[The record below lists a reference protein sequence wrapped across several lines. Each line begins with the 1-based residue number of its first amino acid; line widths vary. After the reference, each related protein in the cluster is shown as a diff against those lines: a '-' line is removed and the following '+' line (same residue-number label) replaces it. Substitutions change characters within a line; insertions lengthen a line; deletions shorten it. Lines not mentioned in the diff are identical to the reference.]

1 MFLREKVPWILILIF
16 LLSLSGGAYAGTSHE
31 VAIKIAE
38 IGRYHVENK
47 AVITDGENLIQAID
61 VVVLSNSD
69 RKWRFLAVPCGEC
82 AGLEWSKDN
91 RVWHSLDTGTA
102 TILLTGERSNW
113 NRYRFYLKVNKHS
126 TQGINLGYQLLF
138 NE

>member
-1 MFLREKVPWILILIF
+1 MFLKKKVPWILALIILS
-16 LLSLSGGAYAGTSHE
+16 SLSRGVYAGTSHE
-31 VAIKIAE
+31 VAIRIAE

-47 AVITDGENLIQAID
+47 AVITDGENLIQTID

-69 RKWRFLAVPCGEC
+69 RKWRFLAVPFGEC
-82 AGLEWSKDN
+82 VGMEWSKDN
-91 RVWHSLDTGTA
+91 RVWHSLDAG

-113 NRYRFYLKVNKHS
+113 NRYRFYLKINKHS
-126 TQGINLGYQLLF
+126 TQEINLGYQLLF

>member
-1 MFLREKVPWILILIF
+1 MKKKVRWILALIILSS
-16 LLSLSGGAYAGTSHE
+16 LSSLSGTVYAGTSHE
-31 VAIKIAE
+31 VAIRIAE

-61 VVVLSNSD
+61 VVILSNSD
-69 RKWRFLAVPCGEC
+69 RKWRFLAVPFGEYT
-82 AGLEWSKDN
+82 GMEWSKDN
-91 RVWHSLDTGTA
+91 RVWHSLDAG

-113 NRYRFYLKVNKHS
+113 NRYRFYLKANKHS

>member
-1 MFLREKVPWILILIF
+1 MFLKKKVPWILALIILS
-16 LLSLSGGAYAGTSHE
+16 SLSRGVYAGTSHE
-31 VAIKIAE
+31 VAIRIAE

-47 AVITDGENLIQAID
+47 AVITDGENLIQTID

-69 RKWRFLAVPCGEC
+69 RKWRFLAVPFGEC
-82 AGLEWSKDN
+82 AGMEWSKDN
-91 RVWHSLDTGTA
+91 RVWHSLDAGTV
-102 TILLTGERSNW
+102 LLTGERSNW

-126 TQGINLGYQLLF
+126 IQETNLGYQLLF

>member
-1 MFLREKVPWILILIF
+1 MKKKVPWILALIILS
-16 LLSLSGGAYAGTSHE
+16 SLSRGVYAGTSHE
-31 VAIKIAE
+31 VAIRIAE

-47 AVITDGENLIQAID
+47 AVITDGENLIQTID

-69 RKWRFLAVPCGEC
+69 RKWRFLAVPFGEC
-82 AGLEWSKDN
+82 VGMEWSKDN
-91 RVWHSLDTGTA
+91 RVWHSLDAG

-113 NRYRFYLKVNKHS
+113 NRYRFYLKINKHS
-126 TQGINLGYQLLF
+126 TQEINLGYQLLF

>member
-1 MFLREKVPWILILIF
+1 MRKKVPWILALII
-16 LLSLSGGAYAGTSHE
+16 LSGLSRGVYAGTSHE
-31 VAIKIAE
+31 VAVRIAE

-47 AVITDGENLIQAID
+47 GVITDGEDLIQTID
-61 VVVLSNSD
+61 VFVLSNSD
-69 RKWRFLAVPCGEC
+69 RKWRFLAVPFGEC
-82 AGLEWSKDN
+82 AGVQWSKDK
-91 RVWHSLDTGTA
+91 RVWHSLDAGTGA

-113 NRYRFYLKVNKHS
+113 NRHRFYS